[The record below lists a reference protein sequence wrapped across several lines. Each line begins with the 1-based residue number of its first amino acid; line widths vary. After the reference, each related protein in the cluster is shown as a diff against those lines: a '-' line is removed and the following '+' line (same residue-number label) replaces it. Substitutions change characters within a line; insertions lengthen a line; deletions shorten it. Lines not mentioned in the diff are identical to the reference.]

1 MMAKKIYL
9 SPENRPGPHGPYAG
23 YAGVYEHDVCT
34 NIADC
39 EKQALERCGFAVTLA
54 EPGSTMAE
62 RVTEANRGGYALYQT
77 VHTNAGG
84 GTGAECLYYNHP
96 ASIKANQCV
105 YDELTKLYPSKR
117 GIKDGSGYLENNQT
131 NMVSVYPEIAFH
143 DNEKDAR
150 FLVNNVKEIGEAL
163 CKGVCAY
170 FGVSYVAPKEEDS
183 TDYKALYL
191 ELEGKYKKL
200 KLKHENLME
209 DLGILAEKYR

>member
-1 MMAKKIYL
+1 MRKIYL

-23 YAGVYEHDVCT
+23 YAGIYEHDVCC
-34 NIADC
+34 NIADY
-39 EKQALERCGFAVTLA
+39 ERQALERCGFVVEIA
-54 EPGSTMAE
+54 EPDSTMAE
-62 RVTEANRGGYALYQT
+62 RVAEANRGGYALYQT

-143 DNEKDAR
+143 DNEKDAK

-163 CKGVCAY
+163 CKGVCNY
-170 FGVSYVAPKEEDS
+170 FGAAYVAPKEEDS
-183 TDYKALYL
+183 TDYKQLYL
-191 ELEGKYKKL
+191 ELEGEYKKL
-200 KLKHENLME
+200 KLKHENLVE

>member
-1 MMAKKIYL
+1 MAKKIYL

-23 YAGVYEHDVCT
+23 YAGIYEHDVCT
-34 NIADC
+34 SIADC

-117 GIKDGSGYLENNQT
+117 GIKDGSGYYENNQT
-131 NMVSVYPEIAFH
+131 EMVSCYPEIAFH
-143 DNEKDAR
+143 DNEKDAK

-163 CKGVCAY
+163 CKGVCNY
-170 FGVSYVAPKEEDS
+170 FGAAYVAPKEEDS
-183 TDYKALYL
+183 TDYKQLYL
-191 ELEGKYKKL
+191 ELEGEYKKL
-200 KLKHENLME
+200 KLKHENLVE

>member
-1 MMAKKIYL
+1 MAKKIYL

-23 YAGVYEHDVCT
+23 YAGIYEHDVCT

-54 EPGSTMAE
+54 DPGSTMAE

-117 GIKDGSGYLENNQT
+117 GIKDGSSYYENNQT
-131 NMVSVYPEIAFH
+131 NMVSCYPEIAFH
-143 DNEKDAR
+143 DNRKDAR
-150 FLVNNVKEIGEAL
+150 FLVENVREIGEAL
-163 CKGVCAY
+163 CRGVCRY
-170 FGVSYVAPKEEDS
+170 FGVAYIEPEKEDE
-183 TDYKALYL
+183 TDYKRLYL
-191 ELEGKYKKL
+191 ELEGEYKKL
-200 KLKHENLME
+200 KLKHENLVE